1 MKVTYFGHSSYLV
14 ESNGTSILIDP
25 FDEKVGLPFPD
36 VRPTAVTV
44 SHEHFDHNHVQTAKG
59 SPNVIRGLR
68 DEGKNWAEPKEKVG
82 PFTLS
87 TIRTYHDTSQG
98 AERGKNAMF
107 LFEVEG
113 LRVLH
118 TGDLGHTLSQDQAK
132 AVGRVDVLM
141 IPVGGFY
148 TIGPREADVVIG
160 QLSPRIVIP
169 MHFKTEA
176 NKDWPIG
183 TVDPFLEHKERVQN
197 LGHTITL
204 TAGGLPKNQEIWVLR
219 AA

>member
-1 MKVTYFGHSSYLV
+1 VKVTYFGHSSYLV

-25 FDEKVGLPFPD
+25 FNEKVGLPFPD
-36 VRPTAVTV
+36 VGPTAVVVT
-44 SHEHFDHNHVQTAKG
+44 HEHFDHNNVQVAKG
-59 SPNVIRGLR
+59 SPKVIRGLR
-68 DEGKNWAEPKEKVG
+68 DGGKNWAEPSEKVG

-107 LFEVEG
+107 LFEAEG
-113 LRVLH
+113 LRLWH
-118 TGDLGHTLSQDQAK
+118 SGDLGHTLSQDQAK
-132 AVGRVDVLM
+132 AAGRVDVLC

-148 TIGPREADVVIG
+148 TIGPKEADVVIG

-183 TVDPFLEHKERVQN
+183 TIDPFLERKERVQR
-197 LGHTITL
+197 LGRTITL
-204 TAGGLPKNQEIWVLR
+204 SAGGIPKDQEIWVLR